1 MFWQIFLPN
10 AQAVL
15 ATAFIFAFMGTW
27 GDYLMPILYLNEDKT
42 LIAVKMATS
51 YIDPQGNPLP
61 TVTLAA
67 NVVFIVPLILMFF
80 LGQKYIMKG
89 VVTSGLKG

>member
-1 MFWQIFLPN
+1 
-10 AQAVL
+10 
-15 ATAFIFAFMGTW
+15 MGTW
-27 GDYLMPILYLNEDKT
+27 GDYLTPILYLNDSKT

-51 YIDPQGNPLP
+51 YVDPKGNALP

-67 NVVFIVPLILMFF
+67 NIVFIIPLIIMFF
-80 LGQKYIMKG
+80 LGQNYIMKG